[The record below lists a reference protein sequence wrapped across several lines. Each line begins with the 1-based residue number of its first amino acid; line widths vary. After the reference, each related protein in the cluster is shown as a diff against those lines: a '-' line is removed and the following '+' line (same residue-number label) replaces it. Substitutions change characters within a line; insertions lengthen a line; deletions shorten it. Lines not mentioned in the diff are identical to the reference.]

1 VVRFKEP
8 KTGKARAVAMPPLVV
23 EALRRHRKA
32 QLEERLRAGPDW
44 KDRGLVVCGPFG
56 EPLTPSAVSREFRRL
71 MQRLGLRRRF
81 HDLRHAHASHLVRAG
96 VDVRTVAGRLG
107 HSTPSLTLNVYGH
120 EVPGAQEHAALVMDR
135 IIREAL
141 QRIQEQS

>member
-1 VVRFKEP
+1 
-8 KTGKARAVAMPPLVV
+8 M
-23 EALRRHRKA
+23 
-32 QLEERLRAGPDW
+32 
-44 KDRGLVVCGPFG
+44 
-56 EPLTPSAVSREFRRL
+56 
-71 MQRLGLRRRF
+71 LGLRRRF
-81 HDLRHAHASHLVRAG
+81 HDLRHAHASYLVRAG

-141 QRIQEQS
+141 QRTQEQS